1 MFKRIMAPVDL
12 AHVERLGRALNCA
25 ADLARH
31 YRVPVAFVG
40 VTATTPGTLGHTPEE
55 FGEKLAAF
63 AQGMSET
70 HGISATAHAVLSN
83 DPTTE
88 LDEAL
93 LRAIDETGA
102 DLVVMATHIPE
113 VLDHIWPSN
122 GGSLA
127 EHARCSVMLVRP
139 EP

>member
-31 YRVPVAFVG
+31 YRVPVTFVG
-40 VTATTPGTLGHTPEE
+40 VTAATPGQLAHTPEE
-55 FGEKLAAF
+55 FARKLDTF
-63 AQGMSET
+63 ATGMAET
-70 HGISATAHAVLSN
+70 HGITAEAHPVLSN

-88 LDEAL
+88 LDDAL
-93 LRAIDETGA
+93 LGAIDETGA
-102 DLVVMATHIPE
+102 DLVVMATHVPD
-113 VLDHIWPSN
+113 VVDHVWPSN

-127 EHARCSVMLVRP
+127 GHARCSVMLVRP
-139 EP
+139 DP